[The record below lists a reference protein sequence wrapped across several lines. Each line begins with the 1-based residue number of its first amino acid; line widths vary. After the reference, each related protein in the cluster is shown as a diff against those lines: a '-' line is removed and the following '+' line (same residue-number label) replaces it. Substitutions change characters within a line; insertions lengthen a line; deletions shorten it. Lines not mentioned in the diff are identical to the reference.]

1 MTAAADDNAVVIGSG
16 PNGLAAA
23 IVLAQAGRHVTVFEA
38 ETGFGGGTRSTE
50 LTLPGFM
57 HDICSAIHPLAA
69 SSPFFE
75 TLPLATHGLAWI
87 HPSAPLA
94 HPLDNGTAVMLEAS
108 LEETARGLAGDGH
121 AYRRLVGP
129 IAADWNQLRHDLLAP
144 LGRWPRKPL
153 SFAAFGLRALRTAF
167 GITTSAFQGE
177 SARALFGGLG
187 AHAMLPLTQA
197 GSAAVPLVL
206 AAAAHAVGWPLPR
219 GGAQRIAD
227 ALVSYLRTLGAE
239 LIGGRR
245 IDSLDAVAPAPLI
258 CCDLT
263 PRGLLRLAGNRF
275 PERYRRAL
283 VGYRYGMGAF
293 KVDYALDGPI
303 PWSAQACARAAT
315 VHLGGTLSEI
325 ANAEQSVWDGVVP
338 ERPFVLLAQPTLF
351 DPSRAPTGRHTAW
364 AYCHVP
370 NGSAED
376 MTERI
381 ERQIERFAP
390 GFRDRILARSVLPPL
405 LLERHNANLVGG
417 DINGGVADLRQIVRR
432 PTWRRYVTPLR
443 GVYLCSSS
451 TPPGGGVHGMCGYW
465 AARTALRRDGRAGQL

>member
-1 MTAAADDNAVVIGSG
+1 VVHGNAVVIGSG

-23 IVLAQAGRHVTVFEA
+23 IVLAQAGMRVTVFEA
-38 ETGFGGGTRSTE
+38 ETHFGGGARSAE
-50 LTLPGFM
+50 LTLPGFE

-69 SSPFFE
+69 ASPFFE
-75 TLPLATHGLAWI
+75 TLPLAGHGLSWI
-87 HPSAPLA
+87 HPPAPLA
-94 HPLDNGTAVMLEAS
+94 HPLDDGTAVMLERS
-108 LEETARGLAGDGH
+108 LEETAHDLGDDAG

-129 IAADWNQLRHDLLAP
+129 IAADWNELRHDLLAP
-144 LGRWPRKPL
+144 LGRWPRRPL
-153 SFAAFGLRALRTAF
+153 GFAAFGLRALRTAH
-167 GITTSAFQGE
+167 GMAISAFQGE
-177 SARALFGGLG
+177 RARALFGGLA
-187 AHAMLPLTQA
+187 AHAMLPLTHA

-206 AAAAHAVGWPLPR
+206 AATAHAVGWPMPR

-227 ALVSYLRTLGAE
+227 ALVSYLRTFGAE
-239 LIGGRR
+239 MIAGRR
-245 IDSLDAVAPAPLI
+245 IGSLDAVAPASLI

-263 PRGLLRLAGNRF
+263 PRGLLRLAGDQF

-283 VGYRYGMGAF
+283 GRYRYGMAAF

-303 PWSAQACARAAT
+303 PWRAPECARAAT

-325 ANAEQSVWDGVVP
+325 VHAEQAVWDGTTP
-338 ERPFVLLAQPTLF
+338 ARPFVLLVQPTLF
-351 DPSRAPTGRHTAW
+351 DPSRAPEGRHIAW

-370 NGSAED
+370 NSSTED
-376 MTERI
+376 MTDRI

-390 GFRDRILARSVLPPL
+390 GFRDRILARSVLPPM

-417 DINGGVADLRQIVRR
+417 DINGGVADLGQIVRR

-465 AARTALRRDGRAGQL
+465 AARTALRGPM